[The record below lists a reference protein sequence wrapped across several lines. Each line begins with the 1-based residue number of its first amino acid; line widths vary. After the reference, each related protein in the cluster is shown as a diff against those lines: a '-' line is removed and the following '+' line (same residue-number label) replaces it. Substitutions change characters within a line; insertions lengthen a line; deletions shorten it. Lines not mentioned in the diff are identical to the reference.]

1 MAPAYGLP
9 LAMEACSRN
18 LAVTLK
24 PTRESELAFTARSGR
39 DEESRNPVLASKQII
54 VEDSLRVFAAGEV
67 YYEMHAA
74 NLSAVDLIT

>member
-1 MAPAYGLP
+1 MNSPSLP
-9 LAMEACSRN
+9 EAAGN
-18 LAVTLK
+18 
-24 PTRESELAFTARSGR
+24 
-39 DEESRNPVLASKQII
+39 EESRNPVLTSKQII